1 MNKSFSSVR
10 RRDFLGILG
19 TGALS
24 AAMFPGLVRQAS
36 AAASEIRWLTWE
48 NLAYDRYIG
57 EFTESTGI
65 KVSKGFIGS
74 DDEQFAMLRA
84 GGGAEWDLITPGLDK
99 VELYIASGLLQPLDL
114 DRISNSAKL
123 YEPFKQT
130 PLGKADGKMYGIPFY
145 WGINP
150 LVYRSDLVDGEP
162 GWDILFEGEKYKGR
176 LAMRDYALEGLA
188 IAAMYVGIPRE
199 NIFKMDEAE
208 LAECKKAC
216 IAQKKL
222 LRTYWNSIAD
232 LTNLFAAGEVV
243 AAFSWVPPYYDL
255 TAKGIAMGLAKPKEG
270 VIGWCDTLAIPK
282 DVDEAHFEAAHAMI
296 DFLLDESY
304 GVKLARG
311 GPYAQ
316 STSSQRDHLT
326 AEERERIFIED
337 LSAMDSFLWKANPP
351 NYSEWVRIWNEVKA
365 S

>member
-1 MNKSFSSVR
+1 MAVTYSELDR
-10 RRDFLGILG
+10 RKFLKLIGIG
-19 TGALS
+19 
-24 AAMFPGLVRQAS
+24 
-36 AAASEIRWLTWE
+36 AAATVPWSGAQRAFAAGELGWLTWE
-48 NLAYDRYIG
+48 NLASDEYIADFVKASG
-57 EFTESTGI
+57 VEI
-65 KVSKGFIGS
+65 RKGFIGS
-74 DDEQFAMLRA
+74 DDEQFAKLRA
-84 GGGAEWDLITPGLDK
+84 GGGSDWDLITPGLDK
-99 VELYIASGLLQPLDL
+99 VELYVAADLLRPLDL
-114 DRISNSAKL
+114 DKISNAARR
-123 YEPFKQT
+123 YPPFLNT
-130 PLGKADGKMYGIPFY
+130 PLGTHNGETYGIPFY

-150 LVYRSDLVDGEP
+150 LVYRADLVGEEP
-162 GWDILFEGEKYKGR
+162 DWSILFEGDQYKGR

-199 NIFKMDEAE
+199 RIFSMDDTE

-255 TAKGIAMGLAKPKEG
+255 RAKGIDMGLAKPKAG
-270 VIGWCDTLAIPK
+270 VIGWCDTLAVPAGT
-282 DVDEAHFEAAHAMI
+282 DDEHAAMAYQLI
-296 DFLLDESY
+296 DYLLGPDY

-316 STSSQRDHLT
+316 STDVARDQLS

-337 LSAMDSFLWKANPP
+337 LAVMDEFVWKANPP
-351 NYSEWVRIWNEVKA
+351 DYSQWVRIWNEVKA